1 MISFKQLLEKLHLF
15 EAAKHKETHEDSSQ
29 EEIKSV
35 LDKHLAKEK
44 HDDPT
49 MLTIGYALKHL
60 HPEKHPELFHDTM
73 NTMADHKT
81 AYYRSIVAGHPHTSD
96 ETLQKLATDK
106 AGRVSRTAQE
116 NLAKRSGETTA
127 KPAPAPKPVKAKVS
141 KPVTPKPASK
151 PVASGYGIEKVD
163 PEDSQIGY
171 DADSVHHITHNGKI
185 VGAVTSS
192 RHEDDG
198 RPIIK
203 SWKGHPDKGFNE
215 LGRHSDLQ
223 SAMKHLVS
231 SHKQ

>member
-1 MISFKQLLEKLHLF
+1 MISFKQLLEKLELF

-29 EEIKSV
+29 EEIKAV

-60 HPEKHPELFHDTM
+60 HPEKHPEMFHDTM
-73 NTMADHKT
+73 NRMAGHKT
-81 AYYRSIVAGHPHTSD
+81 AYYRSIVAGHPHTSE
-96 ETLQKLATDK
+96 ETLKQLATDK

-116 NLAKRSGETTA
+116 NLARRSGEAPA
-127 KPAPAPKPVKAKVS
+127 KPAPAPKPTKTTVS
-141 KPVTPKPASK
+141 KPVTPKPAAK
-151 PVASGYGIEKVD
+151 PVAGGYGIEKAD
-163 PEDSQIGY
+163 PEESPLGY

-192 RHEDDG
+192 RHEDGG
-198 RPIIK
+198 RSIIK
-203 SWKGHPDKGFNE
+203 SWKGHPDKGFDQ
-215 LGRHSDLQ
+215 LGKHADLH